1 MNVNSGIK
9 FDANLVNIDSVM
21 DNCFCKKAIF
31 YHGYKVNCLCE

>member
-9 FDANLVNIDSVM
+9 FDANLINIDSVM

-31 YHGYKVNCLCE
+31 LSWLQGKLLM